1 MTKGRGPLPSFRGI
15 SSSVG
20 AFLVGLEQAILHR
33 RPPPAIVFEQEERSR
48 RRTVGAISLELPPE
62 DEVPR
67 RHPPD
72 DRSGARL

>member
-1 MTKGRGPLPSFRGI
+1 MTKRRGPLPSFHGI
-15 SSSVG
+15 SALVG
-20 AFLVGLEQAILHR
+20 GFLVGLEQAILHR
-33 RPPPAIVFEQEERSR
+33 RPPPGIVLEQEERSR

-72 DRSGARL
+72 DHSGARL